1 MLMLTQLSWVGVQVY
16 RKHSISFLLD
26 PKHDIIWQE
35 ESANIYM
42 TGIMW
47 LIIETEYLL
56 QQPLLVSGRRFG
68 TSPLTLKG
76 DSKTY
81 FYNSVSKRRI
91 FILARIVNVIE
102 LSFFL
107 NLGFLDFFFFCNFL
121 FPLRD
126 RQTLIRVFIYH
137 LEVSRQISCLL
148 NGSDQTSSLHHHQFN
163 SVLGTQSSLYQ
174 SLILFRWIMHI
185 VIKTLNDLT
194 DLSTIH

>member
-1 MLMLTQLSWVGVQVY
+1 M
-16 RKHSISFLLD
+16 
-26 PKHDIIWQE
+26 
-35 ESANIYM
+35 
-42 TGIMW
+42 
-47 LIIETEYLL
+47 

-148 NGSDQTSSLHHHQFN
+148 NGSTKHQAYIIINSTPFWAPNHLYISHSSY
-163 SVLGTQSSLYQ
+163 S
-174 SLILFRWIMHI
+174 
-185 VIKTLNDLT
+185 DE
-194 DLSTIH
+194 